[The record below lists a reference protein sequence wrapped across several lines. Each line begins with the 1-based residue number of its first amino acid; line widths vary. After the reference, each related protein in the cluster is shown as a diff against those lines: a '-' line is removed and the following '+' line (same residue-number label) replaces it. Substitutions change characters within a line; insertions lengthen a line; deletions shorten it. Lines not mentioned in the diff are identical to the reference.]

1 MTTSGK
7 ITFTDWREDYAYILG
22 VQAYIFSY
30 PWVYMSE
37 IRYAW
42 ITRPANPTQMS
53 AADNRFWH
61 ARNLMT
67 PEYQDGRAP
76 NNQGRHL

>member
-37 IRYAW
+37 IAM
-42 ITRPANPTQMS
+42 PG
-53 AADNRFWH
+53 
-61 ARNLMT
+61 L
-67 PEYQDGRAP
+67 
-76 NNQGRHL
+76 QGLQIPLR